1 MRSSIVFTVHDVLA
15 DPPFSRLDFV
25 SCRNLLIYLLPE
37 AQAKVIS
44 IIHFALREGGLLL
57 VGDAE
62 TVGVADGRF
71 AVISKPQRIYRRV
84 RGARPGDFALSSS
97 ASDGARARR
106 RPGLAAAPSRQI
118 ELAELCRQMVVEAYG
133 PAAVL
138 VSRKLECLYFQGP
151 VDRYLK
157 VMSGHPVND
166 MIAMAREGVRT
177 KLRSALQRS
186 LHENARVVIPGG
198 RTKGGAGSS
207 SFSIVVIPAPRDRED
222 LLLVCFVEEPEPQ
235 VGRAGSMAP
244 ADVPRVVELERE
256 LEATKTELQSALRN
270 LELSSEEQMAINEE
284 ALSVNEEYQS
294 TNEELLASKEELQS
308 LNEELNALNSQLQE
322 TLERQRTT
330 ADDLQNVLY
339 STKVATIFLDARFK
353 IRFFTPATRA
363 LFNVIPSDV
372 GRPLT
377 DLKSLAAD
385 DALLDDAE
393 TVFKSQKPLER
404 EIQGQSDHWFVR
416 RIMPY
421 RASDQKTEGVV
432 ITYEDVSERRRTAE
446 ALTAAKRQAELASV
460 AKSRFLAAA
469 SHDLRQPLQTLSL
482 LQGLLAKKVVGE
494 KAQKLVEEST
504 KP

>member
-1 MRSSIVFTVHDVLA
+1 MVL
-15 DPPFSRLDFV
+15 
-25 SCRNLLIYLLPE
+25 
-37 AQAKVIS
+37 
-44 IIHFALREGGLLL
+44 
-57 VGDAE
+57 
-62 TVGVADGRF
+62 
-71 AVISKPQRIYRRV
+71 
-84 RGARPGDFALSSS
+84 
-97 ASDGARARR
+97 
-106 RPGLAAAPSRQI
+106 
-118 ELAELCRQMVVEAYG
+118 EAYG

-138 VSRKLECLYFQGP
+138 INRKLECLYFQGP

-157 VMSGHPVND
+157 VVSGRPVND
-166 MIAMAREGVRT
+166 VIAMAREGVRT
-177 KLRSALQRS
+177 KLRSAVQRA
-186 LHENARVVIPGG
+186 LHENARVVVPDG
-198 RTKGGAGSS
+198 RTKGGAGPS

-235 VGRAGSMAP
+235 VGRNGSMAP

-256 LEATKTELQSALRN
+256 LEATKTELQSAFRN
-270 LELSSEEQMAINEE
+270 LEISSEEQMAINEE

-339 STKVATIFLDARFK
+339 STKVATIFLDTRFR

-385 DALLDDAE
+385 DALLKDAK
-393 TVFKSQKPLER
+393 TVLRSQTPAR
-404 EIQGQSDHWFVR
+404 AGNPGQSGAWFVR

-421 RASDQKTEGVV
+421 RASDEKAEGVV
-432 ITYEDVSERRRTAE
+432 ITYEDVTERRSTAE
-446 ALTAAKRQAELASV
+446 ALSAAKRQAELASV

-469 SHDLRQPLQTLSL
+469 SHDLRQPLQTLAL

-494 KAQKLVEEST
+494 KAQKLVGGIDEALSAMTGMLNTLLDINQIEAGSV
-504 KP
+504 KPEKADFPVNDLFDRLRDELTYHAQAAGLALRVVPCALSIRSDRRLLEQMIRNLISNALEIYP